1 MKSATDNLR
10 NQFIVLGVLSIGVL
24 SGAGLLS
31 FSNPSLFQRFLG
43 NVHPLVAIGSS
54 IILGFGLLFFLLSK
68 GWFTIYTK
76 HQLNTGLPYVVLTL
90 LFASVAIL
98 IDINIVYPKD
108 MNIPFPES
116 TVFYPVIAFLAEI
129 LFHVLPLTLFLVAAT
144 IFFRRI
150 VIDRVVLTCILIVAL
165 FEPTYQVIFMETY
178 AIWAM
183 VAVWVNL
190 FFFNTTQLFIFRKY
204 GFISMYA
211 LRLLYY
217 LIWHVIW
224 GVIRLEF
231 LF

>member
-1 MKSATDNLR
+1 M
-10 NQFIVLGVLSIGVL
+10 
-24 SGAGLLS
+24 
-31 FSNPSLFQRFLG
+31 
-43 NVHPLVAIGSS
+43 
-54 IILGFGLLFFLLSK
+54 
-68 GWFTIYTK
+68 
-76 HQLNTGLPYVVLTL
+76 
-90 LFASVAIL
+90 
-98 IDINIVYPKD
+98 
-108 MNIPFPES
+108 
-116 TVFYPVIAFLAEI
+116 
-129 LFHVLPLTLFLVAAT
+129 LPLTLFLVAAT

-178 AIWAM
+178 PIWAK